1 MVSVT
6 AEGGHLVRPLE
17 FRNEDPALTWYGV
30 SLDVRPNDRLRLS
43 LAATRYDEN
52 RRRGDA
58 SSIDWSQTR
67 VRAGLSWVFGSSA
80 DHLPLPPAM
89 RREGGR

>member
-1 MVSVT
+1 M
-6 AEGGHLVRPLE
+6 
-17 FRNEDPALTWYGV
+17 

-43 LAATRYDEN
+43 VAATRYDEN

-67 VRAGLSWVFGSSA
+67 LRAGLSWVFGSSA
-80 DHLPLPPAM
+80 DQMPLPPAI
-89 RREGGR
+89 RRERGR